1 MIFLHYVS
9 CKETKYIYPELG
21 KPLNLTCKIEQSD
34 HVKACFL
41 SNFKNGVNMVLSDEK
56 MENERIVTIDSGLWT
71 EYCGALIQSAKKSD
85 SGLWQC
91 TVGVW
96 DIYKIEGMSNRT
108 TNINV
113 TVQSQKPYNFP
124 GISNK
129 TPSNISNV
137 RIFHSS
143 LTNKSRNNT
152 NATLQDPR
160 IENQNFLPNTRA
172 IVNHSNIISFTTND
186 NHHSATFQSMSNIQN
201 LSEIESRYINSN
213 NILGQ
218 RSSDEPGL
226 LFSNQNTKKH
236 KLTDKSL
243 QHINDPRIVDTT
255 THLVPH
261 LADGDSFLQN
271 INPVSNKAED
281 LTHINVIFF
290 LFILICTT
298 AII

>member
-1 MIFLHYVS
+1 M
-9 CKETKYIYPELG
+9 
-21 KPLNLTCKIEQSD
+21 
-34 HVKACFL
+34 
-41 SNFKNGVNMVLSDEK
+41 
-56 MENERIVTIDSGLWT
+56 
-71 EYCGALIQSAKKSD
+71 
-85 SGLWQC
+85 WQC

-96 DIYKIEGMSNRT
+96 DIYKIEGISNRT

-218 RSSDEPGL
+218 RSSDESGL